1 MVYSITDFLYN
12 SVQILYFLI
21 TVFNVIDASIS
32 KVFFSVIFRIISK
45 CSNLVTVCHLLCLNS
60 LTHESPVS
68 NIAVTSGVLFS
79 PRQLPEFHIYF
90 FFLRF
95 KYMKISLAW
104 ENVEKWN
111 HSLLLFQNYSYINKL
126 TGSIMINM

>member
-1 MVYSITDFLYN
+1 MVYSITAFLNN
-12 SVQILYFLI
+12 SVQILYLLI
-21 TVFNVIDASIS
+21 TVFSVIDASIS
-32 KVFFSVIFRIISK
+32 KVFFSVIFRIRSK
-45 CSNLVTVCHLLCLNS
+45 CSNLVTVCNLLCLNS

-68 NIAVTSGVLFS
+68 NVAVTSGVLFS

-111 HSLLLFQNYSYINKL
+111 HS
-126 TGSIMINM
+126 